1 MKSVHVSE
9 IKSNLSNINLI
20 DIRESVEFSSLP
32 KLTAAKHIPM
42 GTLVQNPE
50 MFLEKEKCYYLI
62 CRSGARTLNVTQY
75 LTDLGYDVVNVEGGM
90 LEYYNI

>member
-1 MKSVHVSE
+1 
-9 IKSNLSNINLI
+9 
-20 DIRESVEFSSLP
+20 
-32 KLTAAKHIPM
+32 M